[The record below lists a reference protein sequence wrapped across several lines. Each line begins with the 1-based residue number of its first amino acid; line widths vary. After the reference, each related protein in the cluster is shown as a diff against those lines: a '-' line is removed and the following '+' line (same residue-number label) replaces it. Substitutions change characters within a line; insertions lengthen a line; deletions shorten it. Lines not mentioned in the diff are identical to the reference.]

1 MQVWQCSNGCSMLC
15 LTMQHGARRKIGRFC
30 SIPAFKGLT
39 QLDPT
44 AIPAARWDRSQTPSG
59 IAVGYP
65 TKLWWDRA
73 GIVVGSHN
81 FSMGSLSAVRAL
93 LNNLPEA
100 LLTICLHDQVNDS

>member
-44 AIPAARWDRSQTPSG
+44 VIPAARWDRSQTPSG

-65 TKLWWDRA
+65 TKL
-73 GIVVGSHN
+73 
-81 FSMGSLSAVRAL
+81 
-93 LNNLPEA
+93 
-100 LLTICLHDQVNDS
+100 